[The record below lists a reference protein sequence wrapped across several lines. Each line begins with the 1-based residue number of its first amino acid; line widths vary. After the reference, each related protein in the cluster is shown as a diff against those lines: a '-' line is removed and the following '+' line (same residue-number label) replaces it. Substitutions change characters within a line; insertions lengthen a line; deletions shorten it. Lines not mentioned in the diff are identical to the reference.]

1 MHARGCFFRHGLDFA
16 DLLRYEETDN
26 LKQREAE
33 MKICHYNNNQAGVI
47 VGDSVYN
54 IGDALIKAGL
64 SRNGYTMLEIV
75 DALAN
80 HPQAMQIAHDASRG
94 AGSVP
99 LSSVRLLAPISNPG
113 SLWAAAAN
121 YRAHQEEMKTRMG
134 NAGRESKSKDELM
147 AEFFLKTTSS
157 IIGPGD
163 TIILPKISKLV
174 DFECELCAVIGK
186 RARKVTEDQALNY
199 VFGYMMCWDISQRD
213 PWGKGVHN
221 TRNIRKGFDTFSA
234 LGPWIVTRDEIDE
247 PQNLTI
253 KVLQNGKEVM
263 TAHTSDMICG
273 LREHIRFL
281 TSCLTLRPGD
291 LITTGTPAGVSQ
303 LNDGD
308 HLKGTIE
315 KIGSMELRVKAEE

>member
-1 MHARGCFFRHGLDFA
+1 
-16 DLLRYEETDN
+16 
-26 LKQREAE
+26 
-33 MKICHYNNNQAGVI
+33 MKICHYNDHQAGVV
-47 VGDSVYN
+47 VGDKVYN
-54 IGDALIKAGL
+54 VGEALVKAGL
-64 SRNGYTMLEIV
+64 VRNGYTMLEIV

-80 HPQAMQIAHDASRG
+80 NPQALQIARDASQS
-94 AGSVP
+94 ADAVPLGSVK
-99 LSSVRLLAPISNPG
+99 LLAPITNPG

-134 NAGRESKSKDELM
+134 NAGRENKSKDELM
-147 AEFFLKTTSS
+147 AEFFLKPTSS
-157 IIGPGD
+157 IIGPKD
-163 TIILPKISKLV
+163 TVILPKISKLV

-186 RARKVTEDQALNY
+186 RARRVTEDQALDY
-199 VFGYMMCWDISQRD
+199 VFGYLMCWDISQRD
-213 PWGKGVHN
+213 PWGRGMHN
-221 TRNIRKGFDTFSA
+221 TRNIRKGFDTFSG
-234 LGPWIVTRDEIDE
+234 LGPWIVTNDEVGE

-291 LITTGTPAGVSQ
+291 LITTGTPAGVSKLQ
-303 LNDGD
+303 DGD

-315 KIGSMELRVKAEE
+315 KIGSMELNVKAEQ